1 MENLLSKEEMNAVI
15 NGDHGNVFAVLGIHR
30 DKGSKEVFIRT
41 YQPNT
46 KSVELLKKDGSSLGM
61 MTKLDKRGFYQINL
75 GQIENFP
82 YKFRIENDRG
92 DFYEQED
99 AYRFSSILG
108 DIDIYLLAEGNHL
121 DMYKKHRRA
130 CAGNGWRARCQFCRL
145 GAECQTCF
153 RCRKFQ

>member
-61 MTKLDKRGFYQINL
+61 MTKLDKRGFRL
-75 GQIENFP
+75 TS
-82 YKFRIENDRG
+82 DRLKI
-92 DFYEQED
+92 
-99 AYRFSSILG
+99 SPTNSVL
-108 DIDIYLLAEGNHL
+108 
-121 DMYKKHRRA
+121 KTT
-130 CAGNGWRARCQFCRL
+130 
-145 GAECQTCF
+145 GAISTN
-153 RCRKFQ
+153 RKTLTVFLPS

>member
-121 DMYKKHRRA
+121 DMYKKLGAHVQEMDGVR
-130 CAGNGWRARCQFCRL
+130 GVSCRL